1 MTVGK
6 SDTKKITLRNH
17 SLVQANFNIEKMNDD
32 GKDQSFSLSETTG
45 VISSGSSATIWVTYA
60 PTMPGTFS
68 CTQY

>member
-17 SLVQANFNIEKMNDD
+17 SLVQASFNIEKMNDD
-32 GKDQSFSLSETTG
+32 GKDQSFSLSQTDG
-45 VISSGSSATIWVTYA
+45 VIGPGSSATIWVTYA

-68 CTQY
+68 CT